1 MKGNQQLNVFSFTMI
16 VVGLVIGMGIFR
28 SAATSAQ
35 HAIEPSVYFAAWLM
49 GGFVALCGA
58 LTYAEIGSRFP
69 ATGGYYK
76 VFSYAYHPS
85 IAFAIN
91 CIILISNA
99 ASLSVVAIIGS
110 GYIAKLF
117 PGTPWTDVDKA
128 LLSAGAIILFYL
140 INLRGL
146 KMSSRAQ
153 NILMIIKIGMIL
165 VLIAALLFPYDTSSA
180 AAIAESATAAI
191 PSTPEMSWIQSL
203 GYSLIAV
210 SFTYGGYQQ
219 TINFGS
225 EVNKPARTIPRG
237 IFIGILIIIGLY
249 LLANLSYYNI
259 VGFDAMKN
267 EKEIAQQ
274 WQQEKRFE
282 PQMKKSE
289 RERKL

>member
-1 MKGNQQLNVFSFTMI
+1 M
-16 VVGLVIGMGIFR
+16 
-28 SAATSAQ
+28 
-35 HAIEPSVYFAAWLM
+35 
-49 GGFVALCGA
+49 ALCGA
-58 LTYAEIGSRFP
+58 LTYTEIGSRFP

-76 VFSYAYHPS
+76 IFSYAYHPS

-140 INLRGL
+140 TNLRGL

-180 AAIAESATAAI
+180 AAIAESATATI
-191 PSTPEMSWIQSL
+191 PPTPEMSWIQSL
-203 GYSLIAV
+203 GYSLI
-210 SFTYGGYQQ
+210 S
-219 TINFGS
+219 
-225 EVNKPARTIPRG
+225 
-237 IFIGILIIIGLY
+237 
-249 LLANLSYYNI
+249 
-259 VGFDAMKN
+259 
-267 EKEIAQQ
+267 
-274 WQQEKRFE
+274 
-282 PQMKKSE
+282 
-289 RERKL
+289 